1 MLSGDP
7 RVVMGH
13 DKKNPGRNVTMP
25 RVGCRRFFSECEFSI
40 RAIDTYLFQGMGLGI
55 TTERLSARPTA
66 SMVSLRIGCYS
77 ALGEVPIRETISCS
91 SVPVRV
97 TNLYTS
103 RGSRS
108 CAKVRWVLAVGPLG
122 FHDLHL
128 RDYLR

>member
-1 MLSGDP
+1 MT
-7 RVVMGH
+7 RMGH
-13 DKKNPGRNVTMP
+13 DKKSPGRNVTMP
-25 RVGCRRFFSECEFSI
+25 SVGSRPFVSECGFSI
-40 RAIDTYLFQGMGLGI
+40 GVIDTYLFQGMGPGI
-55 TTERLSARPTA
+55 TTERLSARPTT

-77 ALGEVPIRETISCS
+77 ASGEVPTRETISCS

-108 CAKVRWVLAVGPLG
+108 RATLRWVLAFGPLG
-122 FHDLHL
+122 SHDLHL